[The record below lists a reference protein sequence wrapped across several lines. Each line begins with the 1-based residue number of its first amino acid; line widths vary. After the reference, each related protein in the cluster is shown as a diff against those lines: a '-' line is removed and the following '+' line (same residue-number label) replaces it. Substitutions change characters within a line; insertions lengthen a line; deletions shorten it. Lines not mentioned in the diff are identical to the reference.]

1 MQHITATQ
9 AKNVLGQVLQDAA
22 THIVVI
28 ENRGKPTIAAM
39 PKGDAVLGTLCAYA
53 TGHIPRSRAMQMLGF
68 TWYGELTDA
77 LEAAGVAMTADPAQ
91 RRQMADTAA
100 SLLRDSV

>member
-1 MQHITATQ
+1 MQHVTATQ

-22 THIVVI
+22 THIVII

-39 PKGDAVLGTLCAYA
+39 PEADAVVGTLCAYA

-68 TWYGELTDA
+68 TWYGELKDA
-77 LEAAGVAMTADPAQ
+77 LQAAGVTMTVDPVQ
-91 RRQMADTAA
+91 HRHMVDTAV
-100 SLLRDSV
+100 SLLRGKA